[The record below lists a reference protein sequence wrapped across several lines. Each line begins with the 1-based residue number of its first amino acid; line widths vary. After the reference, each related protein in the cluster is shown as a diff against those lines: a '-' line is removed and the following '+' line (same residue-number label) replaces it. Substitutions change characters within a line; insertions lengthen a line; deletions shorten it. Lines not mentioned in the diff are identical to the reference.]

1 MVGDT
6 CLSRK
11 KKSEVDTLTHMQ
23 KYKRTAFL
31 PFPFCFTHLFLFFP
45 YRQPTTMPATCELC
59 GSWLPD
65 HQVRSF
71 YNANY
76 LFHLCSPI
84 LFSLVQASCPRNG
97 VHPSQWTCFADPL
110 CQAVNIDNII
120 MTNDDEDDND
130 TISDPSTIV
139 QRLDQDTLV
148 LQLSCTDHWWA
159 EHHCYITMM
168 HYNTPL
174 LFSTTSIHQQH
185 TIHTSWSFPL
195 DVP

>member
-148 LQLSCTDHWWA
+148 LQLSCTDHW
-159 EHHCYITMM
+159 
-168 HYNTPL
+168 
-174 LFSTTSIHQQH
+174 
-185 TIHTSWSFPL
+185 
-195 DVP
+195 